1 MITLYTI
8 DCPKCKILE
17 KKLNQAE
24 IKYEKCTDISIMQ
37 QKGLDFLPVLEINDK
52 IMDFKKAVIWLNER
66 G

>member
-1 MITLYTI
+1 MIKLYTI

-52 IMDFKKAVIWLNER
+52 IMDFKEAVTWLNKR